1 MKQRVQEMEEEA
13 AKLRELQAQAEAEA
27 GSTGANGETAETED
41 ERAASDNR
49 SIFVGNVS
57 VRPVSG
63 AVTCTSF
70 NVRLT
75 CGYSRSRLTM
85 PQHPKKFKL
94 ISRHAGRLTV

>member
-27 GSTGANGETAETED
+27 GAAGANGEATETED

-63 AVTCTSF
+63 VVTCASF
-70 NVRLT
+70 NVGLT
-75 CGYSRSRLTM
+75 CGYSCFRLTM
-85 PQHPKKFKL
+85 LQHPKKSKR
-94 ISRHAGRLTV
+94 ISKHAGRLTV